1 MCIVQVEVKR
11 NPATGKVDIT
21 GRLAVVMNGGE
32 YDRVEVGAANRVN
45 NGIRDMI
52 LKMEEVGL

>member
-11 NPATGKVDIT
+11 NPATGKVDLT
-21 GRLAVVMNGGE
+21 GRVAVVMNGGE
-32 YDRVEVGAANRVN
+32 CDRVEICAANRVN

-52 LKMEEVGL
+52 LKMGEV

>member
-11 NPATGKVDIT
+11 NPAAGKVDLT

-32 YDRVEVGAANRVN
+32 CDQAEIGEANRVHD
-45 NGIRDMI
+45 GIRDMI
-52 LKMEEVGL
+52 LKMGEAV

>member
-11 NPATGKVDIT
+11 NPATGKVDLT
-21 GRLAVVMNGGE
+21 VRLAVVMDGGKC
-32 YDRVEVGAANRVN
+32 DQVEIGAANRVH

-52 LKMEEVGL
+52 LKMGEAV